1 MAEPERTGTY
11 LQRVLEEP
19 AHPLAATKGK
29 RLPIMSENSH
39 HIAFLGIGLMGT
51 PMVRNLLKAGFPM
64 TLWNRTASKCE
75 PFDGQATIADSPE
88 NAVRDADVVITML
101 ENGDVVDRV
110 MVNQGGIQALKAGA
124 VYIDMSSVQP
134 SLARCHAE
142 LAKEQGAGYVDA
154 PVSGGTV
161 GAEQGTLSI
170 MAGGSE
176 ADIER
181 VRLVFETLGKCTR
194 IGPVGSGQL
203 AKLANQAIV
212 GITIGAVSE
221 ALLLAAKGG
230 ADPAAVR
237 EALMGGFAG
246 SRILEL
252 HGQRMIDRDFAPGAP
267 ARIQLK
273 DMRMILDEARAEGL
287 TLPLAQQVHNEYLSL
302 IANGHSEADHSGLL
316 LELEHQNGVLLG
328 STVNRQKKG

>member
-1 MAEPERTGTY
+1 MTN
-11 LQRVLEEP
+11 
-19 AHPLAATKGK
+19 K
-29 RLPIMSENSH
+29 LP
-39 HIAFLGIGLMGT
+39 HIAFLGIGLMGA
-51 PMVRNLLKAGFPM
+51 PMSRNLLNAGYPM

-75 PFDGQATIADSPE
+75 PFAGQATIAGSPAE
-88 NAVRDADVVITML
+88 AVAEADLVITML
-101 ENGDVVDRV
+101 ENGTVVEDV
-110 MVNQGGIQALKAGA
+110 MVAQGALAALKAGA
-124 VYIDMSSVQP
+124 LVVDMSSVQP
-134 SLARCHAE
+134 SLARRHAQ
-142 LAKEQGAGYVDA
+142 LAAAQGAGYVDA
-154 PVSGGTV
+154 PVSGGTL
-161 GAEQGTLSI
+161 GATEARLSI

-176 ADIER
+176 DDVAR
-181 VRLVFETLGKCTR
+181 ALPVFAALGKCTR
-194 IGPVGSGQL
+194 IGPVGAGQL

-302 IANGHSEADHSGLL
+302 VANGHSDVDHSGLL
-316 LELEHQNGVLLG
+316 LELEHVNSTLLG
-328 STVNRQKKG
+328 SVGRGPKA

>member
-1 MAEPERTGTY
+1 MTDHKP
-11 LQRVLEEP
+11 
-19 AHPLAATKGK
+19 
-29 RLPIMSENSH
+29 
-39 HIAFLGIGLMGT
+39 HIAFLGIGLMGA
-51 PMVRNLLKAGFPM
+51 PMVRHLITAGFSL
-64 TLWNRTASKCE
+64 TLWNRTPDKCKSFKG
-75 PFDGQATIADSPE
+75 PAVIADTPTAAIQS
-88 NAVRDADVVITML
+88 ADIVITML
-101 ENGDVVDRV
+101 ENGDVVDQV
-110 MVNQGGIQALKAGA
+110 MVEQGGISALKNGA
-124 VYIDMSSVQP
+124 IYVDMSSVQP
-134 SLARCHAE
+134 SLARRYAE
-142 LAKEQGAGYVDA
+142 LAQQQGASYVDA

-161 GAEQGTLSI
+161 GAEQATLSI

-176 ADIER
+176 ADMDR
-181 VRLVFETLGKCTR
+181 VRCVFDVLGKCTR

-221 ALLLAAKGG
+221 ALLLAAEGG

-237 EALMGGFAG
+237 EAMMGGFAG

-287 TLPLAQQVHNEYLSL
+287 TLPLAQQVHNEYQNL

-316 LELEHQNGVLLG
+316 LELEHRNGVLLG
-328 STVNRQKKG
+328 SSGHSRKKG

>member
-1 MAEPERTGTY
+1 MTDNE
-11 LQRVLEEP
+11 L
-19 AHPLAATKGK
+19 
-29 RLPIMSENSH
+29 
-39 HIAFLGIGLMGT
+39 HIAFLGVGLMGA
-51 PMVRNLLKAGFPM
+51 PMVSNLLEAGFRM

-75 PFDGQATIADSPE
+75 PFKDRTTIADSPE
-88 NAVRDADVVITML
+88 NAVGEADVVITML
-101 ENGDVVDRV
+101 ENGDVVNQV
-110 MVNQGGIQALKAGA
+110 MVDQGGIGALKTGA
-124 VYIDMSSVQP
+124 VYVDMSSVQP
-134 SLARCHAE
+134 SLARRHAE
-142 LAKEQGAGYVDA
+142 LAQERGAGYVDA

-161 GAEQGTLSI
+161 GAEQATLSI
-170 MAGGSE
+170 MAGGTE

-181 VRLVFETLGKCTR
+181 VGPVFEALGKCTR

-287 TLPLAQQVHNEYLSL
+287 TLPLAQQVHNEYQSL

-328 STVNRQKKG
+328 SSVNRQEKG

>member
-1 MAEPERTGTY
+1 MTS
-11 LQRVLEEP
+11 
-19 AHPLAATKGK
+19 
-29 RLPIMSENSH
+29 RLP
-39 HIAFLGIGLMGT
+39 HIAFLGIGLMGA
-51 PMVRNLLKAGFPM
+51 PMTRNLLTAGYPM

-75 PFDGQATIADSPE
+75 PFAGEATIAGSPAE
-88 NAVRDADVVITML
+88 AVAGADIVITML
-101 ENGDVVDRV
+101 ENGSVVEDVLVA
-110 MVNQGGIQALKAGA
+110 QGALTALRSGA
-124 VYIDMSSVQP
+124 LVIDMSSVQP
-134 SLARCHAE
+134 SLARR
-142 LAKEQGAGYVDA
+142 LAGLAAEQGAGFVDA
-154 PVSGGTV
+154 PVSGGTL
-161 GAEQGTLSI
+161 GAAEARLSI

-176 ADIER
+176 ADVER
-181 VRLVFETLGKCTR
+181 ARPVFEVLGKCTR
-194 IGPVGSGQL
+194 IGPVGAGQL

-287 TLPLAQQVHNEYLSL
+287 TLPLAQQTHNEYLSL
-302 IANGHSEADHSGLL
+302 VANGHSDVDHSGLL
-316 LELEHQNGVLLG
+316 LELEHLNGTLLG
-328 STVNRQKKG
+328 SLGRGPKEDSSNSKN

>member
-1 MAEPERTGTY
+1 MTEN
-11 LQRVLEEP
+11 
-19 AHPLAATKGK
+19 HP
-29 RLPIMSENSH
+29 
-39 HIAFLGIGLMGT
+39 HIAFLGVGLMGA
-51 PMVRNLLKAGFPM
+51 PMVRNLLNAGYPV

-75 PFDGQATIADSPE
+75 PFVNEVTIADSPE
-88 NAVRDADVVITML
+88 DAVHRADIVITML
-101 ENGDVVDRV
+101 ENGDVVEDV
-110 MVNQGGIQALKAGA
+110 MVAQGGIAALKAGA

-134 SLARCHAE
+134 SLARRHAA
-142 LAKEQGAGYVDA
+142 LAKEQGAGYLDA

-161 GAEQGTLSI
+161 GAEQATLSI
-170 MAGGSE
+170 MAGGSG
-176 ADIER
+176 ADVER
-181 VRLVFETLGKCTR
+181 VRPVFEVLGKCTP
-194 IGPVGSGQL
+194 IGPVGAGQL

-252 HGQRMIDRDFAPGAP
+252 HGQRMIDRDFSPGAP

-273 DMRMILDEARAEGL
+273 DLRMILDEARSEGL
-287 TLPLAQQVHNEYLSL
+287 TLPLSQQVHNEYQSL
-302 IANGHSEADHSGLL
+302 IANGHSDVDHSGLL
-316 LELEHQNGVLLG
+316 LELEHLNGALLG
-328 STVNRQKKG
+328 SSSAIKRK

>member
-1 MAEPERTGTY
+1 
-11 LQRVLEEP
+11 
-19 AHPLAATKGK
+19 
-29 RLPIMSENSH
+29 
-39 HIAFLGIGLMGT
+39 
-51 PMVRNLLKAGFPM
+51 MVRNLLDAGYPM
-64 TLWNRTASKCE
+64 TLWNRTGSKCE
-75 PFDGQATIADSPE
+75 PFADEAIIAGTPE
-88 NAVRDADVVITML
+88 DAVRDANIVITML
-101 ENGDVVDRV
+101 ENGDVVDNV
-110 MVNQGGIQALKAGA
+110 MVAQGGIAALKAGA

-134 SLARCHAE
+134 SLARRHAA
-142 LAKEQGAGYVDA
+142 LAQEQGAGYVDA

-161 GAEQGTLSI
+161 GAEQATLSI

-176 ADIER
+176 ADVER
-181 VRLVFETLGKCTR
+181 VRPVFDVLGKCTP
-194 IGPVGSGQL
+194 IGPVGAGQL

-252 HGQRMIDRDFAPGAP
+252 HGQRMIDRDFSPGAP

-273 DMRMILDEARAEGL
+273 DLRMILDEARSEGL
-287 TLPLAQQVHNEYLSL
+287 TLPLSQQVHNAYQSL
-302 IANGHSEADHSGLL
+302 IANGHSEVDHSGLL
-316 LELEHQNGVLLG
+316 LELEHLNGALVG
-328 STVNRQKKG
+328 SSSVIKRKK

>member
-1 MAEPERTGTY
+1 MT
-11 LQRVLEEP
+11 
-19 AHPLAATKGK
+19 
-29 RLPIMSENSH
+29 ENRF
-39 HIAFLGIGLMGT
+39 HIAFLGVGLMGA
-51 PMVRNLLKAGFPM
+51 PMVRNLLDAGYPM
-64 TLWNRTASKCE
+64 TLWNRTGSKCE
-75 PFDGQATIADSPE
+75 PFADEATIADTPE
-88 NAVRDADVVITML
+88 DAVRDADIVITML
-101 ENGDVVDRV
+101 ENGDVVDDV
-110 MVNQGGIQALKAGA
+110 MVAQRGIAALKAGA

-134 SLARCHAE
+134 SLARRHSA

-161 GAEQGTLSI
+161 GAEQATLSI
-170 MAGGSE
+170 MAGGAG
-176 ADIER
+176 ADVER
-181 VRLVFETLGKCTR
+181 VRPVFEVLGKCTP
-194 IGPVGSGQL
+194 IGPVGAGQL

-252 HGQRMIDRDFAPGAP
+252 HGQRMIDRDFSPGAL

-273 DMRMILDEARAEGL
+273 DLRMILDEARSEGL
-287 TLPLAQQVHNEYLSL
+287 TLPLSQQVHNEYQSL
-302 IANGHSEADHSGLL
+302 IANGHSDVDHSGLL
-316 LELEHQNGVLLG
+316 LELEHLNGALLG
-328 STVNRQKKG
+328 SSSAIKRK

>member
-1 MAEPERTGTY
+1 MT
-11 LQRVLEEP
+11 
-19 AHPLAATKGK
+19 AHKP
-29 RLPIMSENSH
+29 
-39 HIAFLGIGLMGT
+39 HIAFLGIGLMGA
-51 PMVRNLLKAGFPM
+51 PMVRHLIAAGFPL
-64 TLWNRTASKCE
+64 TLWNRTAGKCE
-75 PFDGQATIADSPE
+75 PFEGQATIADSPAAAIK
-88 NAVRDADVVITML
+88 NADIVITML

-110 MVNQGGIQALKAGA
+110 MVEQGGISALRNGA
-124 VYIDMSSVQP
+124 IYVDMSSVQP
-134 SLARCHAE
+134 SLARRYAE
-142 LAKEQGAGYVDA
+142 LAQQQGAGYVDA

-161 GAEQGTLSI
+161 GAEQATLSI

-176 ADIER
+176 ADVDR
-181 VRLVFETLGKCTR
+181 VRRIFDVLGKCTR

-221 ALLLAAKGG
+221 ALLLAAEGG

-237 EALMGGFAG
+237 EALLGGFAG

-287 TLPLAQQVHNEYLSL
+287 TLPLAQQAHNGYQSL

-316 LELEHQNGVLLG
+316 LELEHRNGVRMG
-328 STVNRQKKG
+328 SSVNPRKKG

>member
-1 MAEPERTGTY
+1 MTN
-11 LQRVLEEP
+11 
-19 AHPLAATKGK
+19 K
-29 RLPIMSENSH
+29 LP
-39 HIAFLGIGLMGT
+39 HIAFLGIGLMGA
-51 PMVRNLLKAGFPM
+51 PMTRNLLKGGYPM

-75 PFDGQATIADSPE
+75 PFAGQATVAGSPVEAVAEADL
-88 NAVRDADVVITML
+88 VITML
-101 ENGDVVDRV
+101 ENGTVVEDV
-110 MVNQGGIQALKAGA
+110 MVAQGALAALKTGA
-124 VYIDMSSVQP
+124 LVVDMSSVQP
-134 SLARCHAE
+134 SLARRHAQ
-142 LAKEQGAGYVDA
+142 LAAAQGAGYVDA
-154 PVSGGTV
+154 PVSGGTL
-161 GAEQGTLSI
+161 GATEARLSI

-176 ADIER
+176 DDVAR
-181 VRLVFETLGKCTR
+181 ALPVFAALGKCTR
-194 IGPVGSGQL
+194 IGPVGAGQL

-302 IANGHSEADHSGLL
+302 VANGHSDVDHSGLL
-316 LELEHQNGVLLG
+316 LELEHVNGTLLG
-328 STVNRQKKG
+328 SVGRGPKA

>member
-1 MAEPERTGTY
+1 MT
-11 LQRVLEEP
+11 Q
-19 AHPLAATKGK
+19 
-29 RLPIMSENSH
+29 ENLR
-39 HIAFLGIGLMGT
+39 IAFLGIGLMGA
-51 PMVRNLLKAGFPM
+51 PMTRNLLDAGYPM

-75 PFDGQATIADSPE
+75 PFANEASIAATPAE
-88 NAVRDADVVITML
+88 AVADADVVITML
-101 ENGDVVDRV
+101 ENGQVVEDVLVH
-110 MVNQGGIQALKAGA
+110 QGTIGALKAGA
-124 VYIDMSSVQP
+124 LVVDMSSVQP
-134 SLARCHAE
+134 SLARE
-142 LAKEQGAGYVDA
+142 LAGLVGERGAGFVDA

-161 GAEQGTLSI
+161 GAAEARLSI

-176 ADIER
+176 ADVER
-181 VRLVFETLGKCTR
+181 ALPVFGALGKCTR
-194 IGPVGSGQL
+194 IGPVGAGQL

-237 EALMGGFAG
+237 EALLGGFAG

-287 TLPLAQQVHNEYLSL
+287 TLPLAQQTHNEYLSL
-302 IANGHSEADHSGLL
+302 VANGHSDVDHSGLL
-316 LELEHQNGVLLG
+316 LELEHMNGALLG
-328 STVNRQKKG
+328 SLGRGPKD

>member
-1 MAEPERTGTY
+1 MN
-11 LQRVLEEP
+11 
-19 AHPLAATKGK
+19 TK
-29 RLPIMSENSH
+29 LP
-39 HIAFLGIGLMGT
+39 HIAFLGIGLMGA
-51 PMVRNLLKAGFPM
+51 PMTRNLLDAGFSM

-75 PFDGQATIADSPE
+75 PFAAEATVAASPAE
-88 NAVRDADVVITML
+88 AVVDADVVITML
-101 ENGDVVDRV
+101 ENGDVVEDV
-110 MVNQGGIQALKAGA
+110 LVAQGAIAALKPGA
-124 VYIDMSSVQP
+124 LVVDMSSVQP
-134 SLARCHAE
+134 SVARRHGSLVVE
-142 LAKEQGAGYVDA
+142 RGAGYVDA

-161 GAEQGTLSI
+161 GAAEARLSI

-176 ADIER
+176 ADVER
-181 VRLVFETLGKCTR
+181 ARPVFAALGKCTR
-194 IGPVGSGQL
+194 IGPIGAGQL

-273 DMRMILDEARAEGL
+273 DLRMILDEARAEGL
-287 TLPLAQQVHNEYLSL
+287 TLPLAQQTHNAYQSL
-302 IANGHSEADHSGLL
+302 VANGHSEVDHSGLL
-316 LELEHQNGVLLG
+316 LELEHLNGALMG
-328 STVNRQKKG
+328 SSVSAGKATTAKAAKQAKG